1 VEILAYAEKRGN
13 GRHPWRARYKRPD
26 GTLGSEPGFRT
37 KKAAEEW
44 GEDQEAAIRAGRW
57 QDPEKARTPFGE
69 FVPLWMGAQK
79 VAPATANKRRYLL
92 NRHLLPAFERTPL
105 CEINLFT
112 AQAWANRQ
120 TCAPATVSSSLTLLS
135 SILTGA
141 ADAGYLLAN
150 PMYGRRR
157 KPADRPEHDVTKQ
170 HGAVDHAEDA
180 EKETVWAQPDDVFQ
194 LHRRLGGV
202 AGLMVVTAAY
212 TGMRWGELAGLHRSA
227 VLLKRSDKIDRRP
240 FERTVLRIDPAI
252 GSLHEV
258 EFEATEGEL
267 EKWRSAEAARLA
279 ECREKD
285 WKAIPR
291 KEPKTVVKL
300 YLGPPKNRTSAR
312 EVDLPPFLVELLE
325 KHLAAWPHEYVF
337 ATEADGK
344 WWRRGNFGRSHL
356 RPAADGREEIPRKRG
371 YAGREGW
378 EPILPGLTMRG
389 LRHSHD
395 TWMKDARVDR
405 ALRFETMGWAVSGDI
420 EGVYE
425 HVTPEMRRGRLDA
438 LEARWRR
445 GRRVALRAVS

>member
-1 VEILAYAEKRGN
+1 MAYAEKRGS
-13 GRHPWRARYKRPD
+13 GKYPWRARYKRPD

-44 GEDQEAAIRAGRW
+44 GDDQEAAIRAGRW

-69 FVPLWMGAQK
+69 FTPVWMAAQK
-79 VAPATANKRRYLL
+79 VAPATSNKRRYLL

-105 CEINLFT
+105 CEINIFT
-112 AQAWANRQ
+112 AQAWANKQ
-120 TCAPATVSSSLTLLS
+120 TCAASTVGSALTLLS

-157 KPADRPEHDVTKQ
+157 QPVDRPEHDVSKQ
-170 HGAVDHAEDA
+170 HGAVDHVRDGA
-180 EKETVWAQPDDVFQ
+180 KEVVWAQPEDVFALYQ
-194 LHRRLGGV
+194 RLGGV

-212 TGMRWGELAGLHRSA
+212 TGLRWGELSGLHRSN
-227 VLLKRSDKIDRRP
+227 VLLKRPDKVSGRP
-240 FERTVLRIDPAI
+240 FERTVLRIDPVI

-258 EFEATEGEL
+258 EFEAD
-267 EKWRSAEAARLA
+267 EAALVAWNAAEDQRLA
-279 ECREKD
+279 ECREKR
-285 WKAIPR
+285 WKANR
-291 KEPKTVVKL
+291 RREPKTIVKL
-300 YLGPPKNRTSAR
+300 YLGPPKNKTSAR

-325 KHLAAWPHEYVF
+325 KHLASWPHDYVF

-356 RPAADGREEIPRKRG
+356 RPAADGRTEIPRKRG
-371 YAGREGW
+371 FAGRKAW
-378 EPILPGLTMRG
+378 EPIAPGLTMHG

-395 TWMKDARVDR
+395 TWMKDERVDR

-425 HVTPEMRRGRLDA
+425 HVTPEMRKQRLEA
-438 LEARWRR
+438 LESRWRR
-445 GRRVALRAVS
+445 GRRVALRAVG

>member
-1 VEILAYAEKRGN
+1 MAYAEKRGK
-13 GRHPWRARYKRPD
+13 GKHPWRARYKRPD
-26 GTLGSEPGFRT
+26 GMLGSEPGFRT

-69 FVPLWMGAQK
+69 FVPLWTAAQK

-105 CEINLFT
+105 CEINIFT
-112 AQAWANRQ
+112 AQAWANKQ

-157 KPADRPEHDVTKQ
+157 TVVDRPEHDVTKQ
-170 HGAVDHAEDA
+170 HGTVDHSEDT
-180 EKETVWAQPDDVFQ
+180 EKEVVWAQPEDVFA
-194 LHRRLGGV
+194 LNRRLGGV

-212 TGMRWGELAGLHRSA
+212 TGLRWGELSGLHRSNL
-227 VLLKRSDKIDRRP
+227 LLKRPDKLGGRP
-240 FERTVLRIDPAI
+240 FERTVLRIDPVI

-258 EFEATEGEL
+258 EFEATEDEL
-267 EKWRSAEAARLA
+267 VAWHAAEDRRLT
-279 ECREKD
+279 ECREKG
-285 WKAIPR
+285 WKARRR
-291 KEPKTVVKL
+291 KEPKTIVKM
-300 YLGPPKNRTSAR
+300 YLGPPKNKTSAR

-325 KHLAAWPHEYVF
+325 KHLASWPHEYVF
-337 ATEADGK
+337 STPTDGK
-344 WWRRGNFGRSHL
+344 WWRRGNFARSNL
-356 RPAADGREEIPRKRG
+356 RPAADGREGIERKRG
-371 YAGREGW
+371 FAGREEW
-378 EPILPGLTMRG
+378 EPILPGLTMHG

-395 TWMKDARVDR
+395 TWMKDDRVDR

-425 HVTPEMRRGRLDA
+425 HVTPEMRKERLDA
-438 LEARWRR
+438 LDARWRR